1 MVDGD
6 GIECVDGCVNVDGDW
21 IECVGGCVDGGGIH
35 NGRNQ
40 QSTLMVR
47 CRRWRRYSM
56 VRMAFS
62 PIPSCWRS

>member
-35 NGRNQ
+35 NGRN
-40 QSTLMVR
+40 
-47 CRRWRRYSM
+47 
-56 VRMAFS
+56 
-62 PIPSCWRS
+62 